1 MGGIQQSRT
10 LQPGLF
16 GFIRQR
22 VYVQLFIALALGS
35 GAAQL
40 WPPPREL
47 LVGDALLIALLL
59 AALAVLW
66 WVWYHGGLRLA
77 HLPGYALLAAVGFAG
92 ASVAI
97 ALPLSATLRAEA
109 GSTVVLYGEV
119 VSLPKYQRGHLRFML
134 RATEVEKDRVRT
146 PVNGQCYAYLR
157 CDEPVEL
164 YLTDD
169 VRLYAQLREI
179 EPPRNRGQFDYRR
192 YLLQR
197 GTVLTAYAATP
208 KMLRRLT
215 QRPPPVWSALARL
228 RVWLTGTLACGLP
241 ADYGE
246 LAISVVYG
254 DKITDL
260 PSEMEERFRRAGLTH
275 ILVASGTQVSLL
287 IVLLALLCWKLPDD
301 FTWRGLLI
309 NLGQFSVTLLVVLV
323 YAAVTGLE
331 TSILRALVMGVLVM
345 AGRLAYRQVDG
356 LTALA
361 QSGIILLI
369 VNPLQLLAPGFQ
381 LSFGATFGLI
391 YVAGIGFP
399 LVALWRGWRRWV
411 AQMLL
416 TTGGAQLFVAPV
428 LACHFQQ
435 LSCWGLFSNLVAI
448 PLSFAMLITGAV
460 ASIGLVHVPLIG
472 TLLRWALLAMAWLLD
487 GIARVFSALPLS
499 DLAVPH
505 PPWWWL
511 LTVYGL
517 VLLAGEWVKCRQL
530 LDPRLR
536 ALLRVAVPAAAM
548 LPLACALHWL
558 LVPAPGLVALNLPRC
573 EAYIW
578 RPYSGRTVLLLRSSG
593 LDQQHNADAVVA
605 ALRYRGINRLH
616 GIVWLDGDPGEDA
629 LPDYDAAAVALGCDV
644 DPRWDLGWLPATR
657 GSPAGARLALG
668 SDELW
673 IVWDAR
679 LDEAALP
686 PASTSATEGVR
697 QPTAT
702 VMTKAMFDTLSED
715 QRHALAERCG
725 QLVVLTDTRDPGVG
739 SLVSCAGE
747 VSLRPGRFGTVVECW
762 EAHGP

>member
-1 MGGIQQSRT
+1 
-10 LQPGLF
+10 
-16 GFIRQR
+16 
-22 VYVQLFIALALGS
+22 VQLFIALALGS

-47 LVGDALLIALLL
+47 LVGDALLIALSL
-59 AALAVLW
+59 AALAALW
-66 WVWYHGGLRLA
+66 WVWYRGGLRLA
-77 HLPGYALLAAVGFAG
+77 HLPGYILLATVGYISA
-92 ASVAI
+92 AVAI
-97 ALPLSATLRAEA
+97 ALPLSATLRQAA
-109 GSTVVLYGEV
+109 GETVVLYGEV
-119 VSLPKYQRGHLRFML
+119 ASLPKYQRGHLRFML
-134 RATEVEKDRVRT
+134 RASEVERDRVRT
-146 PVNGQCYAYLR
+146 PVSGQCYAYVR
-157 CDEPVEL
+157 CDEPIDL
-164 YLTDD
+164 YLTDE
-169 VRLYAQLREI
+169 VRLYCQLREI

-208 KMLRRLT
+208 KMLRRLSR
-215 QRPPPVWSALARL
+215 RPPPVWSALARL
-228 RVWLTGTLACGLP
+228 RVWLTGTLASGLP
-241 ADYGE
+241 ADYGQ

-260 PSEMEERFRRAGLTH
+260 PAAMEERFRRAGLTH

-399 LVALWRGWRRWV
+399 LVAHFAGWRRWL

-428 LACHFQQ
+428 LASHFQQ
-435 LSCWGLFSNLVAI
+435 LSCWGLLSNLVAI

-460 ASIGLVHVPLIG
+460 ASIGLVHVPLLG

-505 PPWWWL
+505 PQWWWL
-511 LTVYGL
+511 LAVYGL
-517 VLLAGEWVKCRQL
+517 VLLAGEWIKCRQL
-530 LDPRLR
+530 LAPRLR
-536 ALLRVAVPAAAM
+536 ALLRVAVPALAV
-548 LPLACALHWL
+548 LPLAYALHWL
-558 LVPAPGLVALNLPRC
+558 LVPAPELAALNLPRC

-578 RPYSGRTVLLLRSSG
+578 RPYTGRTVLLLRSSG
-593 LDQQHNADAVVA
+593 LGQQHNADAAAA
-605 ALRYRGINRLH
+605 ALRWRGINRLH
-616 GIVWLDGDPGEDA
+616 GIVWLDEDPGPGA
-629 LPDYDAAAVALGCDV
+629 LPDYDAPAFAPGCEV
-644 DPRWDLGWLPATR
+644 DPRWDLGWLPAAR

-668 SDELW
+668 GDELW
-673 IVWDAR
+673 IIWDAGIHA
-679 LDEAALP
+679 AALAAAATAGGDNP
-686 PASTSATEGVR
+686 RPAIAVMRAATLDALSGEQR
-697 QPTAT
+697 QA
-702 VMTKAMFDTLSED
+702 F
-715 QRHALAERCG
+715 AERGG
-725 QLVVLTDTRDPGVG
+725 QVIVLADSRETEPDSAANCT
-739 SLVSCAGE
+739 SE
-747 VSLRPGRFGTVVECW
+747 VSLRPQLAGIAVECW
-762 EAHGP
+762 GARGP